1 MFSLVKRP
9 VFLLFLLKL
18 KLLEPMLLLSMEY
31 NVYVSIGTC
40 GVFYFIRALQIAV
53 VK

>member
-1 MFSLVKRP
+1 MFSLVKRQ

-18 KLLEPMLLLSMEY
+18 KLLEPMLLLSMGY
-31 NVYVSIGTC
+31 NVYVYIGTC
-40 GVFYFIRALQIAV
+40 VFYFIKALQIAV